1 MMGRLGARMKTLFD
15 LIQSIPADRTAIIL
29 PESSLRISYGAF
41 RDEIQAVAEAL
52 AAAGVKR
59 GDRVG
64 IALPNGLPMI
74 VSFFAAAMAGTAA
87 PLNPAYKEDEF
98 RFFLED
104 TDAKVLILPPDGLE
118 EARKAAAG
126 KVPIL
131 SMDMDAGGRVFFAG
145 SPARK
150 PFDPPSP
157 DDIALVL
164 HTSGSTGRPK
174 RVPLAHKN
182 LAISA
187 GNVARSYQLGHGD
200 VAMCVM
206 PLFHVHG
213 LVASTLGTLS
223 TGGTLVVPSKFNPLS
238 FWRIAG
244 DHGVTWYSA
253 VPTIHQ
259 LLLARANPEA
269 GKPAGAE
276 KLRFIRSC
284 SAALPPQVMAD
295 LEKAFGAPVL
305 EAYGMTEAAHQM
317 ASNPLPPAA
326 RKPGSV
332 GRGTDVQISIMDA
345 AGNHLK
351 TGDQGEVVIKGPNVT
366 RGYENNPEAN
376 AKSFTDGWFRTGD
389 QGFLDAEGYLTLVAR
404 IKELINRGGEKISPR
419 EIDEVLLTHPA
430 VAEAVCFGVPHKT
443 WGEEVE
449 AAVVVKNT
457 VSETDLLAFCKE
469 RLAEFKRPKQIH
481 ITETIPRTATGKIQ
495 RGVVAQAFAQP
506 GR

>member
-1 MMGRLGARMKTLFD
+1 MKTLLE
-15 LIQSIPADRTAIIL
+15 LIQPIPADTTAIIL
-29 PESSLRISYGAF
+29 PESNVRISYGRL
-41 RDEIQAVAEAL
+41 RDQVQALAEAL
-52 AAAGVKR
+52 TAAGVKR

-64 IALPNGLPMI
+64 IALPNGLPMV

-87 PLNPAYKEDEF
+87 PLNPGYKEDEF
-98 RFFLED
+98 RFYLED
-104 TDAKVLILPPDGLE
+104 TDAKVLILPPEGLE

-131 SMDMDAGGRVFFAG
+131 SIDMDATGNVAFVG
-145 SPARK
+145 SPAREA
-150 PFDPPSP
+150 FTPPSVN
-157 DDIALVL
+157 DVALVL

-174 RVPLAHKN
+174 RVPLAHAN

-187 GNVARSYQLGHGD
+187 ANIARHYGLNSGD

-223 TGGTLVVPSKFNPLS
+223 TGGTLVIPSKFNPLS
-238 FWRIAG
+238 FWRVAG

-259 LLLARANPEA
+259 LLLARANPGA

-284 SAALPPQVMAD
+284 SAALPPHVMRD
-295 LEKAFGAPVL
+295 LEQAFGAPVL

-317 ASNPLPPAA
+317 ASNPLPPSA

-345 AGNHLK
+345 EGHHLK

-419 EIDEVLLTHPA
+419 EIDEVLLTHPS

-443 WGEEVE
+443 WGEEVA
-449 AAVVVKNT
+449 AAVVAKSP
-457 VSETDLLAFCKE
+457 VSENDLLAFCKE
-469 RLAEFKRPKQIH
+469 RLAEFKRPKQIY

-495 RGVVAQAFAQP
+495 RGVVAKAFAADRGVGAP
-506 GR
+506 GS